1 MSAFSTWARPR
12 RLYGPLALFV
22 AVACAIAIA
31 VSAHSGGASHA
42 STAARRPAS
51 GSSVLVSRHPGKH
64 HPVSNAGYGL
74 NA

>member
-12 RLYGPLALFV
+12 RLYGPLVLFV

-31 VSAHSGGASHA
+31 VSAHVSGTSHA
-42 STAARRPAS
+42 LTAARRPAS
-51 GSSVLVSRHPGKH
+51 DGSFLVSHHPVKH
-64 HPVSNAGYGL
+64 HPVSNAGHGL